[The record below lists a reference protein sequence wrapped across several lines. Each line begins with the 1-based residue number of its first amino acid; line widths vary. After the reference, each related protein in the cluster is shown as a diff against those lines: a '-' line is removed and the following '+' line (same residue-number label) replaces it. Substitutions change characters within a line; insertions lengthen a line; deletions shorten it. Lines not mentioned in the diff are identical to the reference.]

1 MFYHYISVRTF
12 TIRVLGSNTI
22 TTLVMLGLPWMPFCR
37 VLAVL
42 FLVAA
47 NTSSL
52 FDRVQS
58 FT

>member
-1 MFYHYISVRTF
+1 MYYHYKSVRTF
-12 TIRVLGSNTI
+12 TIRALGSNAI

-47 NTSSL
+47 NTSS
-52 FDRVQS
+52 
-58 FT
+58 